1 MHYLYL
7 SLAIV
12 LEVLAT
18 SLLGKSE
25 GFSRWLF
32 AIGALKGLLMVKE
45 GRL

>member
-32 AIGALKGLLMVKE
+32 AVGALKGLPMVKE